1 VGTIGCLYSAYY
13 RRIEVQVMIDWLAGA
28 NETYA
33 IASMLLLATVSPMF
47 FLIGW
52 RLIVEYIRDWE
63 RR

>member
-1 VGTIGCLYSAYY
+1 
-13 RRIEVQVMIDWLAGA
+13 MIDWLAGA